1 MGTTFTSEPSAAMGV
16 STSASKRHANAG
28 HKNHVKLH
36 DRQAGQ
42 SAGPLVQGSGI
53 FLSLLAAEKQRT
65 LQPAAKSGFLT
76 PDAGRTAVRRGQG
89 EHTQTQAESAALAGA
104 GRKKEQG
111 SLPGALTAGKQV
123 GKQDRKGVRTALLS
137 TGRRVITETRSSH
150 AAIGGKIQQGQIQ
163 QGFARSE
170 AGLAGSGNGS
180 APVSV
185 TSHVAAPVVNLS
197 AAGSNARSH
206 QFSGSRAAPAAV
218 NGNTANGTANGM
230 ANSAANGMASAGNQP
245 VRTPVS
251 PAAASALTAAMRGV
265 VTSVSPGV
273 AAIQSMTAGGSA
285 GREKP
290 VRAVPGGAPQTGHLR
305 LRLPAV
311 HVRAGLRL
319 AGSRG
324 KGTARMQSAVS
335 IGAHHS
341 GATVAANYG
350 AAAHT
355 AEGAPYAGGESALAD
370 PFYQSAAHTHGAQ
383 ELAGRAPGTVNS
395 QAATDPAAPAL
406 QSMLMQRF
414 APEVAGWLM
423 RQSTRVLNSGL
434 ASVELTLIPAHLGK
448 LRVTVSGD
456 KTAGLRVRF
465 ALANHEA
472 QTLLQSQLPELR
484 QLLQTGG
491 YGAVAFDVGAFTGDS
506 PAKGE
511 RNRNQ
516 SWNAH
521 TDSGGSAAVVRSES
535 AYIAQRDFDHAGFS
549 ARA

>member
-1 MGTTFTSEPSAAMGV
+1 MLGTTFMSEPLAAMGV

-53 FLSLLAAEKQRT
+53 FLSLLAAEKQRA

-104 GRKKEQG
+104 GREKKQG
-111 SLPGALTAGKQV
+111 SLPGALTA

-137 TGRRVITETRSSH
+137 TGRRVITGTRSSH

-163 QGFARSE
+163 QNSARSE
-170 AGLAGSGNGS
+170 AGLAGSGNGL
-180 APVSV
+180 
-185 TSHVAAPVVNLS
+185 APVVNLS

-206 QFSGSRAAPAAV
+206 LFSGSRAASAAAH
-218 NGNTANGTANGM
+218 GNTANGTANGTVNGT
-230 ANSAANGMASAGNQP
+230 ANSSANSSANAGKQP

-265 VTSVSPGV
+265 LTSVSPGV
-273 AAIQSMTAGGSA
+273 ATIQSMTVAGSV

-290 VRAVPGGAPQTGHLR
+290 VRAVSGGGAPQTGHLR
-305 LRLPAV
+305 LRLSAV

-335 IGAHHS
+335 TGAHHS
-341 GATVAANYG
+341 GATVAATYG

-355 AEGAPYAGGESALAD
+355 ASGAPYAGGESALAG

-521 TDSGGSAAVVRSES
+521 TDSGSSAAVVRSES

>member
-1 MGTTFTSEPSAAMGV
+1 MLSTTFTPEPPAAMGV
-16 STSASKRHANAG
+16 ATSASKRHANAG
-28 HKNHVKLH
+28 NKNHVKLH

-53 FLSLLAAEKQRT
+53 FLSLLAAEKQRAF
-65 LQPAAKSGFLT
+65 QPAAKGGFLT
-76 PDAGRTAVRRGQG
+76 PEAGWTAVRRGQG

-104 GRKKEQG
+104 GREKEQG
-111 SLPGALTAGKQV
+111 SLSGALTAGKQA
-123 GKQDRKGVRTALLS
+123 GKQDRKVVRTALLT
-137 TGRRVITETRSSH
+137 TGRRVITGTRSSH
-150 AAIGGKIQQGQIQ
+150 TAINGKIQQGQSQQGQIQ

-170 AGLAGSGNGS
+170 SGLAGSGNGS

-185 TSHVAAPVVNLS
+185 TRHVAAHVVNRS
-197 AAGSNARSH
+197 AAESNARSH
-206 QFSGSRAAPAAV
+206 LFSSSHAAPAAA
-218 NGNTANGTANGM
+218 NGNTENGTANGTAN
-230 ANSAANGMASAGNQP
+230 AGNQP

-251 PAAASALTAAMRGV
+251 PAAASALTAAIRGV

-273 AAIQSMTAGGSA
+273 AVIQSMTTGGSA

-290 VRAVPGGAPQTGHLR
+290 VRAVSGGAPQTGHLR
-305 LRLPAV
+305 LLLSAV
-311 HVRAGLRL
+311 HTRAGLRL

-324 KGTARMQSAVS
+324 KGTARMHSAIS
-335 IGAHHS
+335 TGAHHS
-341 GATVAANYG
+341 GATVAATYG
-350 AAAHT
+350 AAAHIP
-355 AEGAPYAGGESALAD
+355 EGAPYGGGESALAG
-370 PFYQSAAHTHGAQ
+370 PFYQSAAHTHGGQ

-395 QAATDPAAPAL
+395 QAATDPAVPVL

-423 RQSTRVLNSGL
+423 RQSSSVLNSGM

-456 KTAGLRVRF
+456 KAAGLRVRF

-491 YGAVAFDVGAFTGDS
+491 YGTVAFDVGAFTGDS

-511 RNRNQ
+511 SSRNQ
-516 SWNAH
+516 SRNAH
-521 TDSGGSAAVVRSES
+521 TDSGGSATVVRSES

>member
-1 MGTTFTSEPSAAMGV
+1 MLSTTFTSEPPGAMGV
-16 STSASKRHANAG
+16 TTSASKRHANSG

-53 FLSLLAAEKQRT
+53 FLSLLAAEKQRA

-76 PDAGRTAVRRGQG
+76 PDAGRTTVRRGQG
-89 EHTQTQAESAALAGA
+89 EHTQTQAESAAVAGA
-104 GRKKEQG
+104 GREKEQG
-111 SLPGALTAGKQV
+111 PLPGALTAGKQA
-123 GKQDRKGVRTALLS
+123 GKQDRKGVRTALS
-137 TGRRVITETRSSH
+137 TTGRRVVTGTRSSH
-150 AAIGGKIQQGQIQ
+150 AAISGKIQQGQIQ

-170 AGLAGSGNGS
+170 AGLTGSGNGS
-180 APVSV
+180 PPVSV
-185 TSHVAAPVVNLS
+185 ARHVAAPVVDLS

-206 QFSGSRAAPAAV
+206 LFSGSHAAPAAAP
-218 NGNTANGTANGM
+218 GNTANG
-230 ANSAANGMASAGNQP
+230 AANAGKQP

-251 PAAASALTAAMRGV
+251 PASASALTAAMRGV

-273 AAIQSMTAGGSA
+273 ATIQSMTVVGSV

-290 VRAVPGGAPQTGHLR
+290 VRAVSGGGAPQTGHLL
-305 LRLPAV
+305 LRLSAV

-324 KGTARMQSAVS
+324 KGTPRMQSGVS
-335 IGAHHS
+335 AGAHHS
-341 GATVAANYG
+341 GATVAAPYG
-350 AAAHT
+350 AAAH
-355 AEGAPYAGGESALAD
+355 AAAVAPFAGGESALAG
-370 PFYQSAAHTHGAQ
+370 PFYQSAAHTHGVL

-395 QAATDPAAPAL
+395 QTATDPATPAL

-456 KTAGLRVRF
+456 KAAGLRVRF
-465 ALANHEA
+465 ALANHEGQA
-472 QTLLQSQLPELR
+472 LLQSQLPELR

-491 YGAVAFDVGAFTGDS
+491 YGAVAFDVGAFTGDY

-511 RNRNQ
+511 SSRNQ

-521 TDSGGSAAVVRSES
+521 TDSGSAAVVRSES

>member
-1 MGTTFTSEPSAAMGV
+1 MLGTTFTSEPPAAMGV

-42 SAGPLVQGSGI
+42 SAGPLVPGSGI
-53 FLSLLAAEKQRT
+53 FLSLLAAEKQRA

-111 SLPGALTAGKQV
+111 SLPGALTAGKQA
-123 GKQDRKGVRTALLS
+123 GKQDHKGVRTALLS
-137 TGRRVITETRSSH
+137 TGRRVITGTRSSH
-150 AAIGGKIQQGQIQ
+150 AAISGKIQQGQIQ

-180 APVSV
+180 APV
-185 TSHVAAPVVNLS
+185 VNLS

-206 QFSGSRAAPAAV
+206 LFSGSRAAPAAA
-218 NGNTANGTANGM
+218 NGNTANGTAN
-230 ANSAANGMASAGNQP
+230 SAVRGMASAGNQP
-245 VRTPVS
+245 VRAPVS
-251 PAAASALTAAMRGV
+251 PVAASALTAAMRGV
-265 VTSVSPGV
+265 VTSVSAGV
-273 AAIQSMTAGGSA
+273 AALQSMTAGGSA

-290 VRAVPGGAPQTGHLR
+290 VRAVSGGAPQTGHLR
-305 LRLPAV
+305 LRLSAI
-311 HVRAGLRL
+311 HARAGLRL

-335 IGAHHS
+335 TGAHHS
-341 GATVAANYG
+341 GATVAASYG

-355 AEGAPYAGGESALAD
+355 AEGAPYAGGESALAG

-414 APEVAGWLM
+414 APEVTGWLM

-456 KTAGLRVRF
+456 KAAGLRVRF

-491 YGAVAFDVGAFTGDS
+491 YGAVAFDVGAFTGDA

-521 TDSGGSAAVVRSES
+521 TDSGGSAAIVRSES
-535 AYIAQRDFDHAGFS
+535 AYIAQRDFDHVGFS